1 MTQNAGMTIDEQIA
15 WLNKVLSDLATVDE
29 SITLSKQDLLPVYS
43 ELIMTL
49 NVVKKNLTSL
59 DTRCVMVS
67 MPMEIYKGY
76 LAMQELILENEVK
89 KQFNHQNH
97 SL

>member
-1 MTQNAGMTIDEQIA
+1 MTIDEQISA
-15 WLNKVLSDLATVDE
+15 LNSIFAELATVDE
-29 SITLSKQDLLPVYS
+29 TITISKQDLQHVCT

-59 DTRCVMVS
+59 DTLCVMVS
-67 MPMEIYKGY
+67 MPMEVYKGY
-76 LAMQELILENEVK
+76 LAMQELVLKNEVK

>member
-1 MTQNAGMTIDEQIA
+1 MTIDEQISA
-15 WLNKVLSDLATVDE
+15 LNSILAELATVDE
-29 SITLSKQDLLPVYS
+29 TITISKQDLQHVCT

-59 DTRCVMVS
+59 DTLCVMVS
-67 MPMEIYKGY
+67 MPMEVYKGY
-76 LAMQELILENEVK
+76 LAMQELVLKNEVK